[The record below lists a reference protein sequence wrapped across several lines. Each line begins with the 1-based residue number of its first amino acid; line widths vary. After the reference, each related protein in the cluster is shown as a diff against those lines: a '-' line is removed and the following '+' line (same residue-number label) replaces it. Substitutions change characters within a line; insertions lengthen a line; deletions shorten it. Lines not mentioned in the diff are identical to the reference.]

1 MTGRGSGRR
10 GRPLGF
16 RLSEGSKRAISQSKL
31 GQKHRKDT
39 KDKISNSLIMY
50 FRMKHPLSE
59 EIINKYCRATNDT
72 LCKWVTEVQDEL
84 NLSMSILTD
93 RSMRNRNRIELS
105 CGANIELFGHQ
116 LTPELLLMF
125 KESCEEGDVD
135 LDEF

>member
-16 RLSEGSKRAISQSKL
+16 RLSESSKRAISQSKL
-31 GQKHRKDT
+31 GQRHRKDT

-59 EIINKYCRATNDT
+59 EIINKYCRASNDT
-72 LCKWVTEVQDEL
+72 LCKWVTEIQDEL
-84 NLSMSILTD
+84 NFSVSVLTD
-93 RSMRNRNRIELS
+93 RSMRNKNRIELS
-105 CGANIELFGHQ
+105 CGSNIELFGHQ

-125 KESCEEGDVD
+125 KESCEEDDVD

>member
-31 GQKHRKDT
+31 GQRHRKDT

-59 EIINKYCRATNDT
+59 EIINKYCRVSNDV
-72 LCKWVTEVQDEL
+72 LCKWVIESQEAL
-84 NLSMSILTD
+84 NFSTSILTD
-93 RSMRNRNRIELS
+93 RSIRNKNRIELS
-105 CGANIELFGHQ
+105 CGTNIELFGHSI
-116 LTPELLLMF
+116 TPELLLMF
-125 KESCEEGDVD
+125 KESCEEVDVD
-135 LDEF
+135 LNDF